1 MSRHNT
7 GPSSLA
13 DPFSSSTRLTH
24 DHAVASSSSPGDGES
39 AMLRAVES
47 SVVRRIFGGNDVG
60 RRTFMKMLGAS
71 SAMAVINSVFPL
83 DAAKAMALDAIGPI
97 EKKDVKIG
105 FMPLTCG
112 TPIVMAHPMGFYK
125 KYGLTEAQPYKAS
138 GWAMI
143 RDWAVSGQTDYT
155 QMLAP
160 CPLP

>member
-60 RRTFMKMLGAS
+60 RRTFMKMLGGILGHGRHKQCFS
-71 SAMAVINSVFPL
+71 S
-83 DAAKAMALDAIGPI
+83 G
-97 EKKDVKIG
+97 
-105 FMPLTCG
+105 CG
-112 TPIVMAHPMGFYK
+112 QGHGA
-125 KYGLTEAQPYKAS
+125 
-138 GWAMI
+138 
-143 RDWAVSGQTDYT
+143 
-155 QMLAP
+155 
-160 CPLP
+160 